1 MSLFCWASFTILLLK
16 RERIMLLDR
25 SLGGGLWR
33 TEIFI
38 WKFIGEYPGI
48 TRCGMVKEARLDR
61 ERRWAPQTPQPI
73 YGCSVAR
80 SVDSRVV
87 KNWAKKSTFIFFS
100 STIWFRLPWEGMA
113 HLLRRWELSFALL
126 TFSTPRSWGSE
137 KFSPR
142 KERWGGTRDCFW
154 SLYLVF
160 LIMVTLTP
168 QA

>member
-1 MSLFCWASFTILLLK
+1 
-16 RERIMLLDR
+16 MLLDR

-142 KERWGGTRDCFW
+142 KERWGPETVSEACTW
-154 SLYLVF
+154 CSSLWLLLPHRLRLSHQCGVSSYYLY
-160 LIMVTLTP
+160 
-168 QA
+168 